1 MSNVRLS
8 LNPINLECN
17 LFQKYNLRSL
27 GITSKGDLK
36 QASKNFLALNSPDKE
51 LPEVVTDTAI
61 EERDIYDIEIVISSD
76 EEFDSEADLYVI
88 VLSV

>member
-1 MSNVRLS
+1 MVSNVRLS
-8 LNPINLECN
+8 PNPINLECN

-36 QASKNFLALNSPDKE
+36 QAPKNFLALNSSDKE
-51 LPEVVTDTAI
+51 LPAI

-76 EEFDSEADLYVI
+76 EEFDSEADFYVI